1 MSLSSKE
8 KAQQGLKY
16 LEEAILEV
24 LKKVSPKDMHP
35 KEITKQL
42 DIEPL
47 VTSTSAHYSSIVITI
62 LEMLEEKGRAE
73 AIIHGKR
80 NRRWRST

>member
-16 LEEAILEV
+16 LEEAILDV

-35 KEITKQL
+35 AEITKQL
-42 DIEPL
+42 DVDPL
-47 VTSTSAHYSSIVITI
+47 VTSRSAHYSSIVITI
-62 LEMLEEKGRAE
+62 LEMLKEKGKTE

>member
-8 KAQQGLKY
+8 KAHQGLKH

-24 LKKVSPKDMHP
+24 LKKEHPKDMHP

-42 DIEPL
+42 GIEPL
-47 VTSTSAHYSSIVITI
+47 VTSTNAHYSSIVITI
-62 LEMLEEKGRAE
+62 LEMLKEKGEAE

>member
-8 KAQQGLKY
+8 KAQQGLKS

-24 LKKVSPKDMHP
+24 LKKVSPKDMNP
-35 KEITKQL
+35 SEITQQL
-42 DIEPL
+42 NIDAL
-47 VTSTSAHYSSIVITI
+47 VTSSNTHYSSIVITI
-62 LEMLEEKGRAE
+62 LEMLEEKGETE

>member
-16 LEEAILEV
+16 LEEAILDV
-24 LKKVSPKDMHP
+24 LKKVSPKVMSP
-35 KEITKQL
+35 SEITEQL

-47 VTSTSAHYSSIVITI
+47 VTSTGARYSSIVIKI
-62 LEMLEEKGRAE
+62 LEILEEKDKAE
-73 AIIHGKR
+73 AVIHGRR